1 MLFEEPAPRLSGDK
15 WGRGPK
21 RTDESARE
29 HVRFGDR
36 FLTVLRVWPFK
47 RGNFKDHALTDELGI
62 CPTRVIYALAGS
74 ARGREQNFGFSP
86 CLLGQ
91 RAWREG

>member
-1 MLFEEPAPRLSGDK
+1 MPFEEPAPRLSGEK

-36 FLTVLRVWPFK
+36 FRAFTIS
-47 RGNFKDHALTDELGI
+47 A
-62 CPTRVIYALAGS
+62 VIKW
-74 ARGREQNFGFSP
+74 EF
-86 CLLGQ
+86 
-91 RAWREG
+91 